1 MPVPAKSPWI
11 VLLAVTA
18 LAGGI
23 VVARFLAPAEQT
35 ALEPV
40 NATWLRAPRPL
51 PEFELLSH
59 SGQAFRKENLAGNWS
74 ILFFGFTH
82 CPDICPTTLATLS
95 RVVGGI
101 ADQGKRQPRVIF
113 VSVDPM
119 RDSVNQLAAY
129 VPYFNPEFIGLTGEL
144 ARIQD
149 LTRELG
155 VAVHYSP
162 TRQAAPGSE
171 GEQQDYTVDHS
182 TTLFLV
188 DPDGRLSG
196 IFSAPHVTEQII
208 DDYLII
214 SGQT

>member
-1 MPVPAKSPWI
+1 M
-11 VLLAVTA
+11 LAVVA

-23 VVARFLAPAEQT
+23 VAARFLVPAEQA

-40 NATWLRAPRPL
+40 NATWLHAPRPL

-59 SGQAFRKENLAGNWS
+59 SGQAFRKENLAGSWS

-82 CPDICPTTLATLS
+82 CPDICPTTLSTLN

-101 ADQGKRQPRVIF
+101 ADQGKRQPQVVFI
-113 VSVDPM
+113 SVDPL
-119 RDSVNQLAAY
+119 RDSVDMLAAY
-129 VPYFNPEFIGLTGEL
+129 VPYFNPEFVGVTGEP
-144 ARIQD
+144 ANIQN

-155 VAVHYSP
+155 VAVRYSP
-162 TRQAAPGSE
+162 TRQALTGQD
-171 GEQQDYTVDHS
+171 GEPQNDTVDQSYTVDHS
-182 TTLFLV
+182 TALFLI

-196 IFSAPHVTEQII
+196 IFSAPHITEQII

-214 SGQT
+214 TGQK

>member
-1 MPVPAKSPWI
+1 MV
-11 VLLAVTA
+11 A
-18 LAGGI
+18 LAAGF
-23 VVARFLAPAEQT
+23 VVARFLIPAEQA

-59 SGQAFRKENLAGNWS
+59 SGQAFRKENLAGNWN
-74 ILFFGFTH
+74 ILFFGFAN
-82 CPDICPTTLATLS
+82 CPDVCPTTLATLN

-101 ADQGKRQPRVIF
+101 ADQGKRPPRVIF

-119 RDSVNQLAAY
+119 RDSVDKLAAY
-129 VPYFNPEFIGLTGEL
+129 VPYFNPDFIGLTGEF
-144 ARIQD
+144 ARIQN

-155 VAVHYSP
+155 VAVIYSP
-162 TRQAAPGSE
+162 AKETEPVQK
-171 GEQQDYTVDHS
+171 GERQDYTVDHS

-196 IFSAPHVTEQII
+196 IFGAPHITEQII
-208 DDYLII
+208 DDFFII
-214 SGQT
+214 TGQT